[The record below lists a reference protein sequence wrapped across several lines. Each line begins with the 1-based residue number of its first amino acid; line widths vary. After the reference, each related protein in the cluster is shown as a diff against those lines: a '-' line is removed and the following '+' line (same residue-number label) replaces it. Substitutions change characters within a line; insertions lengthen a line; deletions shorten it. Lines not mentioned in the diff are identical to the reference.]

1 MTLND
6 EQKKIVV
13 NAGEIGLS
21 TDTLAYQLQ
30 VDESELKRELMNS
43 GSEIAKYFRIG
54 KELQM
59 VDVYEAMKN
68 KALKGDSAAAEMV
81 MKIKREYQ
89 YQKKSRELFGD

>member
-6 EQKKIVV
+6 DQKKIVV

-43 GSEIAKYFRIG
+43 RSDVSKFFRIG
-54 KELQM
+54 KEFQM
-59 VDVYEAMKN
+59 IDIYEAMKT
-68 KALKGDSAAAEMV
+68 KALKGDTGAAEMV
-81 MKIKREYQ
+81 MKIKKEYL